1 VKPLQG
7 LRVLELARI
16 LAGPWAGQ
24 MLADLGADVIKV
36 ERRGAGDDTRG
47 WGPPFVEGA
56 DGESLGAAYYH
67 SCNRGKRSITADFE
81 DAADMERVRTLAAD
95 ADVIIENFKT
105 GSLKRYGLDY
115 ETLKAT
121 NPRLIYCSIT
131 GFGQTGPYA
140 PRAGYD
146 YLIQAMGGLMSITG
160 TDEPIR
166 VGVAVADLFTG
177 VYAGGAIVAALNRRH
192 ATGEG
197 AWIDMALLDVQ
208 TSVLA
213 NQAMNYLIS
222 GEAPGLMGNAHPNV
236 VPYQPFETADGRVIV
251 AVGNDGQFARFA
263 ALLGLAELADDPDYK
278 TNAARIVN
286 RARLIPLLAERVAT
300 MRREELL
307 AALERE
313 GVPGGPINDIA
324 QALADPHVVARGMRV
339 ELDAPHVAGGS
350 LPQVRGPIV
359 IDGVPQVAEHAPPA
373 LGADDGDWAWKSPPR
388 HGEGDRAR

>member
-1 VKPLQG
+1 MPSSKPLAG
-7 LRVLELARI
+7 LKVLELARI

-24 MLADLGADVIKV
+24 MLADMGADVIKV
-36 ERRGAGDDTRG
+36 ERRGHGDDTRG

-56 DGESLGAAYYH
+56 DGQSLGAAYYH

-81 DAADMERVRTLAAD
+81 DAADMERVRTLARD
-95 ADVIIENFKT
+95 ADIVIENFKT
-105 GSLKRYGLDY
+105 GGLKRYGLDY
-115 ETLKAT
+115 ESLKAL
-121 NPRLIYCSIT
+121 NPRIIYCSIT

-160 TDEPIR
+160 IDEPTR
-166 VGVAVADLFTG
+166 AGVAVADLFTG
-177 VYAGGAIVAALNRRH
+177 IYAAGAILAAINRRH
-192 ATGEG
+192 ETGEG

-236 VPYQPFETADGRVIV
+236 VPYQPFETSDGRAIV
-251 AVGNDGQFARFA
+251 AVGNDGQFARLA
-263 ALLGLAELADDPDYK
+263 TLLGVPELADDPDYK

-286 RARLIPLLAERVAT
+286 RERLIPLLAARTVT
-300 MRREELL
+300 MTRTELL

-324 QALADPHVVARGMRV
+324 QALADPHVQARGMRV
-339 ELDAPHVAGGS
+339 ELDAPHVAGGR
-350 LPQVRGPIV
+350 LPQVRSPIV
-359 IDGVPQVAEHAPPA
+359 IDGEPMVADRAPPP
-373 LGADDGDWAWKSPPR
+373 LGADDGDWKW
-388 HGEGDRAR
+388 H

>member
-1 VKPLQG
+1 MKPLTG
-7 LRVLELARI
+7 LKVLELARI

-56 DGESLGAAYYH
+56 DGEKLSAAYYH

-81 DAADMERVRTLAAD
+81 DAADMDRIRALAAD
-95 ADVIIENFKT
+95 ADIVIENFKT
-105 GSLKRYGLDY
+105 GGLRRYGLDY
-115 ETLKAT
+115 ESLKAI

-140 PRAGYD
+140 QRAGYD
-146 YLIQAMGGLMSITG
+146 YLIQAMGGMMSITG
-160 TDEPIR
+160 IDEPTR
-166 VGVAVADLFTG
+166 TGVAIADLFTG
-177 VYAGGAIVAALNRRH
+177 VYAGGAILAAVHRRSQ
-192 ATGEG
+192 TGEG

-213 NQAMNYLIS
+213 NQAMNYLVS

-236 VPYQPFETADGRVIV
+236 VPYQPFETSDGRVIV

-263 ALLGLAELADDPDYK
+263 AILGVPELAADPDYR
-278 TNAARIVN
+278 TNAARIAN
-286 RARLIPLLAERVAT
+286 RDRLIPLLTDAT
-300 MRREELL
+300 RRMSRDDLL

-324 QALADPHVVARGMRV
+324 QAFADPQVQARGMQV
-339 ELDAPHVAGGS
+339 SLAAPHIAGGT
-350 LPQVRGPIV
+350 LAQVRGPIV
-359 IDGVPQVAEHAPPA
+359 IDGEPMVAEKAPPA
-373 LGADDGDWAWKSPPR
+373 LGADDADWRWR
-388 HGEGDRAR
+388 

>member
-1 VKPLQG
+1 MKPLAN

-36 ERRGAGDDTRG
+36 ERKGAGDDTRT
-47 WGPPFVEGA
+47 WGPPFVGGA
-56 DGESLGAAYYH
+56 DGQSLGAGYYH

-95 ADVIIENFKT
+95 ADIVIENFKT
-105 GSLKRYGLDY
+105 GGLKRYGLDY
-115 ETLKAT
+115 ETMKAL
-121 NPRLIYCSIT
+121 NPGLIYCSIT

-140 PRAGYD
+140 ARAGYD

-160 TDEPIR
+160 EAGGEPQK

-177 VYAGGAIVAALNRRH
+177 VYAAGAVLAAVNRRH
-192 ATGEG
+192 LTGEG

-213 NQAMNYLIS
+213 NQAMNYLI
-222 GEAPGLMGNAHPNV
+222 GGKVPGLIGNAHMNV
-236 VPYQPFETADGRVIV
+236 VPYQPFETSDGRVII
-251 AVGNDGQFARFA
+251 AVGNDGQFARLA
-263 ALLGLAELADDPDYK
+263 AVLGQPQLADDPDYR
-278 TNAARIVN
+278 TNAARIAH
-286 RARLIPLLAERVAT
+286 RERLIPLLTSLTRAMTRND
-300 MRREELL
+300 LL

-324 QALADPHVVARGMRV
+324 QTLADPHVQARGMTV
-339 ELDAPHVAGGS
+339 NLDAPHVAGGK
-350 LPQVRGPIV
+350 LKQVRGPII
-359 IDGVPQVAEHAPPA
+359 IDGEAMVADRAPPA
-373 LGADDGDWAWKSPPR
+373 LGADDADWAWR
-388 HGEGDRAR
+388 

>member
-1 VKPLQG
+1 MPSSKPLAG

-56 DGESLGAAYYH
+56 DGQKLSAAYYH

-81 DAADMERVRTLAAD
+81 DAADMERVRELAAE
-95 ADVIIENFKT
+95 ADVVIENFKT
-105 GSLKRYGLDY
+105 GGLKRYGLDY
-115 ETLKAT
+115 ESLRALS
-121 NPRLIYCSIT
+121 PSLVYCSIT

-146 YLIQAMGGLMSITG
+146 YLIQAMTGLMSITG
-160 TDEPIR
+160 IDEPTR
-166 VGVAVADLFTG
+166 AGVAVADLFTG
-177 VYAGGAIVAALNRRH
+177 VYSAGAILAALHRRQT
-192 ATGEG
+192 TGEG

-213 NQAMNYLIS
+213 NQAMNYLVS
-222 GEAPGLMGNAHPNV
+222 GEAPGLTGNTHPNV
-236 VPYQPFETADGRVIV
+236 VPYQPFETSDGRVIV

-263 ALLGLAELADDPDYK
+263 ALLGVPELSDDPDFK
-278 TNAARIVN
+278 TNAARIAN
-286 RARLIPLLAERVAT
+286 RVRLIPLLAARTRLMTRDA
-300 MRREELL
+300 LL

-313 GVPGGPINDIA
+313 GVPGGPINNIA
-324 QALADPHVVARGMRV
+324 QAFADPQVLARGMRV
-339 ELDAPHVAGGS
+339 ELDAPHVAGGT
-350 LPQVRGPIV
+350 LPQVRSPIV
-359 IDGVPQVAEHAPPA
+359 IDGQPMVAEKAPPA
-373 LGADDGDWAWKSPPR
+373 LGADDADWRWR
-388 HGEGDRAR
+388 

>member
-1 VKPLQG
+1 VKPLAN

-36 ERRGAGDDTRG
+36 ERRGLGDDTRS

-56 DGESLGAAYYH
+56 DGENLGAAYYH

-81 DAADMERVRTLAAD
+81 DAEDMARVRSLAAH

-105 GSLKRYGLDY
+105 GGLKRYGLDY
-115 ETLKAT
+115 QSLKAL
-121 NPRLIYCSIT
+121 NPKLIYCSIT

-177 VYAGGAIVAALNRRH
+177 VYAGAAILAALNRRH

-213 NQAMNYLIS
+213 NQAMNYIVS
-222 GEAPGLMGNAHPNV
+222 GEVPGLMGNAHPNV

-251 AVGNDGQFARFA
+251 AVGNDGQFARFVG
-263 ALLGLAELADDPDYK
+263 LLGVPELADDPDYK
-278 TNAARIVN
+278 TNAARIRN
-286 RARLIPLLAERVAT
+286 RERLIPLLAARVAT
-300 MRREELL
+300 MERDALL
-307 AALERE
+307 AALERD
-313 GVPGGPINDIA
+313 GVPGGPINDIG
-324 QALADPHVVARGMRV
+324 QALSDPHVVARGMRV
-339 ELDAPHVAGGS
+339 ELNAPHVAAGV

-359 IDGVPQVAEHAPPA
+359 IDGVPQVAERAPPA
-373 LGADDGDWAWKSPPR
+373 LGADDADWEWRDPPV
-388 HGEGDRAR
+388 

>member
-1 VKPLQG
+1 LSKPLAG
-7 LRVLELARI
+7 LKVLELARI

-56 DGESLGAAYYH
+56 DGQSLGAAYYH

-81 DAADMERVRTLAAD
+81 DAADMDRVRTLARD
-95 ADVIIENFKT
+95 ADIVIENFKT
-105 GSLKRYGLDY
+105 GGLKRYGLDY
-115 ETLKAT
+115 DSLKAI
-121 NPRLIYCSIT
+121 NPRIIYCSIT

-160 TDEPIR
+160 IDEPTR
-166 VGVAVADLFTG
+166 AGVAVADLFTG
-177 VYAGGAIVAALNRRH
+177 IYAAGAILAAVNRRH
-192 ATGEG
+192 ETGEG

-213 NQAMNYLIS
+213 NQAMNYLVS
-222 GEAPGLMGNAHPNV
+222 GKPPGLTGNVHPNV
-236 VPYQPFETADGRVIV
+236 VPYQPFETSDGRVIV

-263 ALLGLAELADDPDYK
+263 AILGLAELADDPDYK
-278 TNAARIVN
+278 TNAARIAN
-286 RARLIPLLAERVAT
+286 RERLIPLLAARTEVMTRAD
-300 MRREELL
+300 LL
-307 AALERE
+307 SALERD

-324 QALADPHVVARGMRV
+324 QALADPHVQARGMRV
-339 ELDAPHVAGGS
+339 ELDAPHVAGGT
-350 LPQVRGPIV
+350 LAQVRGPIV
-359 IDGVPQVAEHAPPA
+359 IDGEPMVSDRAPPM
-373 LGADDGDWAWKSPPR
+373 LGADDQDWRWR
-388 HGEGDRAR
+388 

>member
-1 VKPLQG
+1 LSKPLAG
-7 LRVLELARI
+7 LKVLELARI

-56 DGESLGAAYYH
+56 DGENLGAAYYH
-67 SCNRGKRSITADFE
+67 SCNRGKRSITADF
-81 DAADMERVRTLAAD
+81 DNADDMERVRSLARD
-95 ADVIIENFKT
+95 ADIVIENFKT
-105 GSLKRYGLDY
+105 GGLKRHGLDHASLKAL
-115 ETLKAT
+115 
-121 NPRLIYCSIT
+121 NPRIIYCSIT

-160 TDEPIR
+160 IDEPTR
-166 VGVAVADLFTG
+166 AGVAVADLFTG
-177 VYAGGAIVAALNRRH
+177 IYAAGAILAAVHQRH
-192 ATGEG
+192 ETGEG

-213 NQAMNYLIS
+213 NQAMNYLVS
-222 GEAPGLMGNAHPNV
+222 GKAPGLMGNAHPNV
-236 VPYQPFETADGRVIV
+236 VPYQPFETSDGRAIV

-263 ALLGLAELADDPDYK
+263 AMLGVPDLADDPDYK
-278 TNAARIVN
+278 TNAARIEN
-286 RARLIPLLAERVAT
+286 RERLIPLLAARTAT
-300 MRREELL
+300 MTRADLL

-324 QALADPHVVARGMRV
+324 QALADPHVQARGMRV
-339 ELDAPHVAGGS
+339 ELDAPHVAGGTLS
-350 LPQVRGPIV
+350 QVRGPIV
-359 IDGVPQVAEHAPPA
+359 IDGEPMVAERAPPA
-373 LGADDGDWAWKSPPR
+373 LGADDEDWEWR
-388 HGEGDRAR
+388 

>member
-1 VKPLQG
+1 LSKPLAG
-7 LRVLELARI
+7 LKVLELARI

-56 DGESLGAAYYH
+56 DGENLGAAYYH

-81 DAADMERVRTLAAD
+81 DAADMERVRTLARD
-95 ADVIIENFKT
+95 ADIVIENFKT
-105 GSLKRYGLDY
+105 GGLKRYGLDY
-115 ETLKAT
+115 ESLKAI
-121 NPRLIYCSIT
+121 NPRIIYCSIT

-160 TDEPIR
+160 IDEPTR
-166 VGVAVADLFTG
+166 AGVAVADLFTG
-177 VYAGGAIVAALNRRH
+177 IYAAGAILAAVHQRH
-192 ATGEG
+192 ETGEG

-213 NQAMNYLIS
+213 NQAMNYLVS
-222 GEAPGLMGNAHPNV
+222 GKAPGLMGNAHPNV
-236 VPYQPFETADGRVIV
+236 VPYQPFETSDGRAIV

-263 ALLGLAELADDPDYK
+263 AMLGVPDLADDPDYK
-278 TNAARIVN
+278 TNAARIEN
-286 RARLIPLLAERVAT
+286 RERLIPLLAARTAT
-300 MRREELL
+300 MTRADLL
-307 AALERE
+307 AALERD

-324 QALADPHVVARGMRV
+324 QALADPHVQARGMRV
-339 ELDAPHVAGGS
+339 ELDAPHVAGGTLS
-350 LPQVRGPIV
+350 QVRGPIV
-359 IDGVPQVAEHAPPA
+359 IDGEPMVAERAPPA
-373 LGADDGDWAWKSPPR
+373 LGADDEDWEWR
-388 HGEGDRAR
+388 

>member
-1 VKPLQG
+1 MPSSKPLAG
-7 LRVLELARI
+7 LKVLELARI

-56 DGESLGAAYYH
+56 DGQSLGAAYYH

-81 DAADMERVRTLAAD
+81 DAADMDRVRTLARGAD
-95 ADVIIENFKT
+95 IVIENFKT
-105 GSLKRYGLDY
+105 GGLKRYGLDY
-115 ETLKAT
+115 ESLKAL
-121 NPRLIYCSIT
+121 NPRIIYCSIT

-160 TDEPIR
+160 IDEPTR
-166 VGVAVADLFTG
+166 AGVAVADLFTG
-177 VYAGGAIVAALNRRH
+177 IYAAGAILAAVNRRH
-192 ATGEG
+192 ETGEG

-213 NQAMNYLIS
+213 NQAMNYLVS
-222 GEAPGLMGNAHPNV
+222 GKPPGLTGNVHPNV
-236 VPYQPFETADGRVIV
+236 VPYQPFETSDGRVIV

-263 ALLGLAELADDPDYK
+263 ALLGMPELADDPDYR
-278 TNAARIVN
+278 TNAARIAN
-286 RARLIPLLAERVAT
+286 RERLIPLLAERTAQMPRV
-300 MRREELL
+300 ELL

-324 QALADPHVVARGMRV
+324 QALADPHVQARGMRV
-339 ELDAPHVAGGS
+339 ELDAPHVAGGM

-359 IDGVPQVAEHAPPA
+359 IDGQPMVADRAPPM
-373 LGADDGDWAWKSPPR
+373 LGADDADWEWR
-388 HGEGDRAR
+388 